1 MSTLY
6 ITELNGGANVPGTLL
21 NLIRAASPGDVIS
34 LSPSFCNSI
43 NYLDINGEEVNISK
57 DLTIDPGDGRVICI
71 KETVGTSN
79 RLLRIVGASSAPVT
93 VIIRGFWVKQWGS
106 TSSSAGLIANNY
118 ADVTF
123 ERCLFGGLSS
133 NGATTG
139 IFAQNGLLSMSGCI
153 VDCGDETSLNYY
165 ASSTTLD
172 IKDTTFIGGVKSGF
186 SGNHCVF
193 LTQEEAT
200 ALLPNRGAMNYA
212 PLESAYYSDTRITAA
227 PVDVYGNEIPV
238 GGAAGGAGRF
248 PVLTTRIN
256 GDYND
261 DDKKI
266 HLTGATPPRRPVY
279 VVGANAPVGFSTDK
293 TIKLDSNPG
302 TLLTFSG
309 DVYAFINVSTSSD
322 FRWYRS
328 CFMALNIP
336 VQTPEDMAAIIPNY
350 KELFKAP

>member
-21 NLIRAASPGDVIS
+21 NLIQSASSGDTIT

-43 NYLDINGEEVNISK
+43 NYIDINKEEIYINK
-57 DLTIDPGDGRVICI
+57 DLTIDPGEGRVICV
-71 KETVGTSN
+71 KETLGSSN
-79 RLLRIVGASSAPVT
+79 RFLRIAGTTSAPVT
-93 VIIRGFWVKQWGS
+93 VKICGLWVKQWGS
-106 TSSSAGLIANNY
+106 SSTSAGLIVNNY
-118 ADVTF
+118 ANTTL
-123 ERCLFGGLSS
+123 ERCLFGMLSNS
-133 NGATTG
+133 HATTG
-139 IFAQNGLLSMSGCI
+139 LYVPNGSFTMAGCI
-153 VDCGDETSLNYY
+153 VDCDDGNSLNYT
-165 ASSTTLD
+165 SSATLD

-186 SGNHCVF
+186 SGDHCVV

-200 ALLPNRGAMNYA
+200 ELLPNRGAMNYA
-212 PLESAYYSDTRITAA
+212 PTKTAYYADTRITAA
-227 PVDVYGNEIPV
+227 PVDVYGNTVPV

-248 PVLTTRIN
+248 PELTAQIN
-256 GDYND
+256 GEYND

-279 VVGANAPVGFSTDK
+279 AIGTNTPAGFSTDK
-293 TIKLDSNPG
+293 TIKFGSNPG

-336 VQTPEDMAAIIPNY
+336 VQSPEDMAAIIPGY